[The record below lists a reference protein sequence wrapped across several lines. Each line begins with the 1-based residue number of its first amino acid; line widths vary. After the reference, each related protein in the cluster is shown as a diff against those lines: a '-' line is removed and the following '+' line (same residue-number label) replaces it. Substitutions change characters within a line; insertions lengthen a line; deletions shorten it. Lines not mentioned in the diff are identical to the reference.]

1 MAGKGAKTGLICFTA
16 MAFAAFAQLPPK
28 APEAEPKELVLKATT
43 RLVQISVIVQN
54 HHGDPV
60 TDLKKE
66 DFQIRDNGK
75 PENITV
81 FSVSSSSST
90 ALPQPAQKLPPN
102 IFTNSLEQRPGTPA
116 NVTIILL
123 DAINTKWEDQS
134 RARMQVVKYLQTI
147 NPEDRIGIYTLGN
160 GLKVLHDYTTDSTD
174 LIARLGKY
182 RGQNLPDLS
191 ASEPNSM
198 DADMV
203 ALNRWMSGGGGSG
216 AERDFYMINRVNG
229 TLKAIEF
236 IANNLASVPGRKNL
250 IWVSGGFPL
259 DIGFDSLRAF
269 SDPSRTQYVFNEE
282 VDRCV
287 RAVNNAN
294 LAIYPVDARGL
305 MVDSRYSAEHQKIDL
320 SPKLSPG
327 VGVKNQQTMQEL
339 ASRTG
344 GRAYYN
350 TNDLKKAIGDAVNDG
365 RVVYTIGYYP
375 SSEAFDGKFHK
386 LDVKVVDR
394 SGLNLRYRKGYF
406 DTPEAPSDTKKAQVE
421 LRDAVW
427 SPLEATGMALVV
439 ALKPDKAN
447 PAQLNVLIKIDPKGI
462 SLEPQGDK
470 WAGRLDIL
478 LVQKNDQGKQFGGVD
493 STISLNL
500 TRPNYD
506 KLTKDG
512 MIFTKAVAMDP
523 QAKMLRVVVRDAPS
537 GTLGSVT
544 VPFNK
549 ITR

>member
-1 MAGKGAKTGLICFTA
+1 MTKRGMALVVLGLAGAWA
-16 MAFAAFAQLPPK
+16 QSAPMANPNAKPDAK
-28 APEAEPKELVLKATT
+28 DVVLKATT

-54 HHGDPV
+54 RKGDPV
-60 TDLKKE
+60 PGLKKE
-66 DFQIRDNGK
+66 DFQVKDNGK
-75 PENITV
+75 PQNISV
-81 FSVSSSSST
+81 FNVSSSSAT
-90 ALPQPAQKLPPN
+90 ALPQPAEKLPPN
-102 IFTNSLEQRPGTPA
+102 VFTNSLEQRPGTPA
-116 NVTIILL
+116 NVTILLL
-123 DAINTKWEDQS
+123 DSINTRFEDQS
-134 RARMQVVKYLQTI
+134 YARLQVIKYLQTI

-160 GLKVLHDYTTDSTD
+160 GLKVLHDYTMDSTD

-191 ASEPNSM
+191 ASEPHAM
-198 DADMV
+198 DSEMV
-203 ALNRWMSGGGGSG
+203 SLNRWMTAGGSG
-216 AERDFYMINRVNG
+216 AERDFYMIDRVKG

-282 VDRCV
+282 LDRTV

-305 MVDSRYSAEHQKIDL
+305 MVDGRFSAEHQKINL
-320 SPKLSPG
+320 APKLGPG

-375 SSEAFDGKFHK
+375 SSETFDGKFHK
-386 LDVKVVDR
+386 LDVKLSDK
-394 SGLNLRYRKGYF
+394 SGMNLRYRKGYF
-406 DTPEAPSDTKKAQVE
+406 DTAEAPSDSKMAKTE

-427 SPLEATGMALVV
+427 SPLEATGMAVIV
-439 ALKPDKAN
+439 ALKPDAAN
-447 PAQLNVLIKIDPKGI
+447 ASQLNVLVKIEPKGI
-462 SLEPQGDK
+462 SMEPQGDK
-470 WAGRLDIL
+470 WAGRVDIL
-478 LVQKNDQGKQFGGVD
+478 FVQKNDQGKQFGGED
-493 STISLNL
+493 ETISMSLS
-500 TRPNYD
+500 RDNYD
-506 KLTKDG
+506 KLTRDG
-512 MIFTKAVAMDP
+512 LLFRKAVTMDP

-537 GTLGSVT
+537 GTIGSVT
-544 VPFNK
+544 VPYNK

>member
-1 MAGKGAKTGLICFTA
+1 MSKSILVFWTA
-16 MAFAAFAQLPPK
+16 ASLLVSAQTPPK
-28 APEAEPKELVLKATT
+28 SPVAEPKELVLKATT

-54 HHGDPV
+54 HKGEPV

-66 DFQIRDNGK
+66 DFQVKDNGK
-75 PENITV
+75 PENISV
-81 FSVSSSSST
+81 FNVSSSSMT

-116 NVTIILL
+116 NITIILL
-123 DAINTKWEDQS
+123 DSLNTKWEDQAQS
-134 RARMQVVKYLQTI
+134 RMQVIKYLQTI
-147 NPEDRIGIYTLGN
+147 HPEDRIGIYTLGA
-160 GLKVLHDYTTDSTD
+160 GLKVLHDYTSDSSD

-182 RGQNLPDLS
+182 RGQILPDLS
-191 ASEPNSM
+191 ASEQPTI
-198 DADMV
+198 DPDMV
-203 ALNRWMSGGGGSG
+203 ALNRWMSGGGASG
-216 AERDFYMINRVNG
+216 AERDFYMINRVKG

-236 IANNLASVPGRKNL
+236 IANNLANVPGRKNL
-250 IWVSGGFPL
+250 IWMSGGFPL
-259 DIGFDSLRAF
+259 DIGFDSLQHF

-282 VDRCV
+282 MDSCV

-305 MVDSRYSAEHQKIDL
+305 MVDKRFSAENRTIDM
-320 SPKLSPG
+320 SPG
-327 VGVKNQQTMQEL
+327 KGFGVDVKNQQTMQEL

-344 GRAYYN
+344 GRAYVN

-406 DTPEAPSDTKKAQVE
+406 DTPETPSDTKLAQTE

-427 SPLEATGMALVV
+427 SPLEATGMNLVV
-439 ALKPDKAN
+439 ALKPDQAN
-447 PAQLNVLIKIDPKGI
+447 PAQLNVLVKIDPQGI
-462 SLEPQGDK
+462 SLEPQGDR

-478 LVQKNDQGKQFGGVD
+478 FVQKNDKGKQFGGVD
-493 STISLNL
+493 ETVSLNL
-500 TRPNYD
+500 SKPNFD
-506 KLTKDG
+506 KLSKEG
-512 MIFTKAVAMDP
+512 LIFRKSVLMDP
-523 QAKMLRVVVRDAPS
+523 QAKLLRVVVRDAPS
-537 GTLGSVT
+537 GTLGSVS
-544 VPFNK
+544 VPYEK
-549 ITR
+549 IAR